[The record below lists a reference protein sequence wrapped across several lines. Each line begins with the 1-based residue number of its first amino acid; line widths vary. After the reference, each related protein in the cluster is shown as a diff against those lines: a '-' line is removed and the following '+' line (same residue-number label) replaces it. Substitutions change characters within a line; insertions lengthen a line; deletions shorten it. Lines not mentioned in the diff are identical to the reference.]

1 MTIAIPLSYISLSLI
16 SQITADTPPPSPV
29 RLLVRLGP
37 VFLPLA
43 RDVLQKLVQLDCL
56 RKGGAGTSYTTIEAM
71 MEYETAGDQLT
82 LNSAGNGCRTLLRLH
97 RSLGMTAADVHVQAA
112 VAG

>member
-1 MTIAIPLSYISLSLI
+1 MC
-16 SQITADTPPPSPV
+16 D
-29 RLLVRLGP
+29 RLLVRLSP
-37 VFLPLA
+37 VFGPLA

-56 RKGGAGTSYTTIEAM
+56 RKGGAATSYVTAESM

-97 RSLGMTAADVHVQAA
+97 RNLGTQMPESVQPSS
-112 VAG
+112 AGSASFLELVNVITIGSVLTVSKC